1 MAKEKA
7 SSAKAAAAIAKD
19 TAAPPSLLITI
30 SCGGEQWGQI
40 IAEGKDFATGSVG
53 FYANGKVVNPKTMA
67 KYQLG
72 ANIILIGSKK

>member
-1 MAKEKA
+1 MAKKEAA
-7 SSAKAAAAIAKD
+7 SSKAGVVKD
-19 TAAPPSLLITI
+19 SDAPPSLLITV

-40 IAEGKDFATGSVG
+40 IAEGKNFATGSVG